1 MTTQLGLI
9 GCGGIAKRHVRVI
22 RELHERGR
30 GDFSI
35 TAVCDANEE
44 NAREIAG
51 LIHEL
56 LGYEPTI
63 YSDYRELLERE
74 TLDGVDLCLPHGLHH
89 SVAIDSMEAG
99 LDVLCEKPL
108 GVTIAA
114 CQLMVEAAERT
125 GRILSTAVPYR
136 RTPGQRAVH
145 WVLNESGLLGT
156 PLTFAHRYARAQG
169 LLTKTEG
176 PLPPRI
182 VWRRNKLMSG
192 GGPVLDSGF
201 HYCDSMYYFLGPIEK
216 VYAELRALEDGQ
228 SLSFEEAPENA
239 VFVTFTF
246 KSGVVGSWSWNL
258 AAAGETERSV
268 VFYGSEGALRDTTE
282 NPFAIFH
289 LFERRPGE
297 RETGELVRLD
307 GKSYTLAE
315 LETLHEE
322 SLSEAERELL
332 YPGGATD
339 GFAVEIWEF
348 VEAVRGNR
356 ERVEVDGW
364 EGLRSLATG
373 EAIYESALTGDVIHV
388 DDVIAGKRRAYQ
400 APIDEHWGLA
410 ES

>member
-1 MTTQLGLI
+1 MTIQLALI
-9 GCGGIAKRHVRVI
+9 GCGGIAKRHVNVI
-22 RELHERGR
+22 RDLHERGR
-30 GDFSI
+30 GDFAIS
-35 TAVCDANEE
+35 AVCDANED
-44 NAREIAG
+44 NAREIAA
-51 LIHEL
+51 LIQAQ
-56 LGYEPTI
+56 LGNQPTV
-63 YSDYRELLERE
+63 YADYRELIERE
-74 TLDGVDLCLPHGLHH
+74 TLDGVDILLPHGLHH
-89 SVAIDSMEAG
+89 SAAIDCMEAG
-99 LDVLCEKPL
+99 LHVLCEKPM
-108 GVTIAA
+108 GVSIAA
-114 CQLMVEAAERT
+114 CRLMEAAAERT
-125 GRILSTAVPYR
+125 GRILSIAVPYR
-136 RTPGQRAVH
+136 RTPGQRTVH
-145 WVLNESGLLGT
+145 WVLNQSGLLGT

-169 LLTKTEG
+169 LLTTKQG
-176 PLPPRI
+176 PLPPRM

-192 GGPVLDSGF
+192 GGPVLDSGY
-201 HYCDSMYYFLGPIEK
+201 HYCDSMYYFFGPVEK
-216 VYAELRALEDGQ
+216 VYAELRALEEGQ
-228 SLSFEEAPENA
+228 SLSFEDAPENA

-307 GKSYTLAE
+307 GKEYSLAE
-315 LETLHEE
+315 LETMHEE
-322 SLSEAERELL
+322 SLSEAERERL

-356 ERVEVDGW
+356 ERVEVDAE

-373 EAIYESALTGDVIHV
+373 EAIYESALTGEVIYV
-388 DDVIAGKRRAYQ
+388 DDVISGKRRAYQ

-410 ES
+410 G